1 MSPELGALEV
11 ACFRDGTAAW
21 AIHVEHHSMRPA
33 QLRQLLPL
41 LLQPFLLPGAC
52 VRVFGS

>member
-1 MSPELGALEV
+1 MSPGLGALEV